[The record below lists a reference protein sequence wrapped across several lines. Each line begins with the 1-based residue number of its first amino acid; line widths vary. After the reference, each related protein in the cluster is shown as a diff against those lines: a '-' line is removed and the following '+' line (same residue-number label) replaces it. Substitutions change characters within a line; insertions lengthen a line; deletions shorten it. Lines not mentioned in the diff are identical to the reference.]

1 MPLIEVKNLVK
12 KYKIMEKED
21 GLIGYLKN
29 LIKPKYK
36 EFTAVNNINFNINEG
51 ELVGYI
57 GENGAGKS
65 TTIKML
71 TGLLTPTSGQVIVD
85 GIVPNE
91 KRIENNKN
99 IGAVFGQKT
108 QLWWDLPVIESFRL
122 IKKMYKIP
130 ENEYRK
136 NLKQF
141 TELLQL
147 EDLLEK
153 QVKNLS
159 LGQKMR
165 CEIAATFLHNPKIVY
180 LDEPTIGL
188 DVLVKEN
195 IRKFIRDINK
205 EKNTTVILTTHD
217 LKDIED
223 VCDRIILLDKG
234 QIIFDGEKQK
244 FKDTYGNSVSAEIIL
259 KNKKASITENLYN
272 EDFEII
278 EENEKNIKIK
288 FDHEKMTIVNIAGWN
303 FKQVLL
309 LYGITLIAI
318 GISDLCFDS
327 LYDIGPKYI
336 RDGEFDK
343 ILLRPVHPLISI
355 IGSSKAFTFIGYLG
369 LGLFITIKMLIE
381 LSIPITFFLILKI
394 VLFSIIGA
402 AITGAILTIF
412 SIASFWTYKSN
423 EVIWTFY
430 RIHTLHNI
438 QLIYIMDLLKY

>member
-1 MPLIEVKNLVK
+1 MSIIEVNDLVK
-12 KYKIMEKED
+12 NYKIIEKED
-21 GLIGYLKN
+21 GIIGYFKN
-29 LIKPKYK
+29 LIKPKYN
-36 EFTAVNNINFNINEG
+36 EFTAVKGINFSIEEG

-71 TGLLTPTSGQVIVD
+71 TGLLSPTSGKVIVN

-136 NLKQF
+136 NLKKF
-141 TELLQL
+141 TEILNLG
-147 EDLLEK
+147 DLLEK

-188 DVLVKEN
+188 DVFVKEN
-195 IRKFIRDINK
+195 IRKFIKDINK

-234 QIIFDGEKQK
+234 QIIYDGEKQK
-244 FKDTYGNSVSAEIIL
+244 FKDTYGKYIIAEFIVNSKNKNISNLDSATILEETEKSLKVKFMHDETTIVKIMNEISNYCKIDDIHIKESELEDIL
-259 KNKKASITENLYN
+259 K
-272 EDFEII
+272 EIY
-278 EENEKNIKIK
+278 K
-288 FDHEKMTIVNIAGWN
+288 
-303 FKQVLL
+303 
-309 LYGITLIAI
+309 
-318 GISDLCFDS
+318 
-327 LYDIGPKYI
+327 
-336 RDGEFDK
+336 
-343 ILLRPVHPLISI
+343 
-355 IGSSKAFTFIGYLG
+355 
-369 LGLFITIKMLIE
+369 
-381 LSIPITFFLILKI
+381 
-394 VLFSIIGA
+394 GA
-402 AITGAILTIF
+402 H
-412 SIASFWTYKSN
+412 KC
-423 EVIWTFY
+423 
-430 RIHTLHNI
+430 
-438 QLIYIMDLLKY
+438 

>member
-1 MPLIEVKNLVK
+1 MPIIEVKNLVK
-12 KYKIMEKED
+12 KYKTIKKED
-21 GLIGYLKN
+21 GIIGYFKN
-29 LIKPKYK
+29 LVHPKYK
-36 EFTAVNNINFNINEG
+36 EFTAVNGINLSIEPG

-85 GIVPNE
+85 GLIPYE
-91 KRIENNKN
+91 KRIENNKK
-99 IGAVFGQKT
+99 IGAIFGQKT

-122 IKKMYKIP
+122 IKKMYKISDG
-130 ENEYRK
+130 EYRK

-195 IRKFIRDINK
+195 IRKFIKNINK

-234 QIIFDGEKQK
+234 QIIYDGEKQK
-244 FKDTYGNSVSAEIIL
+244 FKDTYGNSVTTNIIL
-259 KNKKASITENLYN
+259 KNKEKNITEKLYD
-272 EDFEII
+272 EDFEIV
-278 EENEKNIKIK
+278 EENQDNIKIK
-288 FDHEKMTIVNIAGWN
+288 FSHDKTTIVKILD
-303 FKQVLL
+303 KISK
-309 LYGITLIAI
+309 YGIIE
-318 GISDLCFDS
+318 
-327 LYDIGPKYI
+327 DI
-336 RDGEFDK
+336 
-343 ILLRPVHPLISI
+343 H
-355 IGSSKAFTFIGYLG
+355 
-369 LGLFITIKMLIE
+369 IKEAE
-381 LSIPITFFLILKI
+381 LEDILKEI
-394 VLFSIIGA
+394 
-402 AITGAILTIF
+402 
-412 SIASFWTYKSN
+412 
-423 EVIWTFY
+423 Y
-430 RIHTLHNI
+430 RGVKLC
-438 QLIYIMDLLKY
+438 

>member
-1 MPLIEVKNLVK
+1 MSIIEVKDLEK
-12 KYKIMEKED
+12 TYKIIEKEE
-21 GLIGYLKN
+21 GLIGYFKN
-29 LIKPKYK
+29 LIKPKYQEYK
-36 EFTAVNNINFNINEG
+36 AVKGINFNIEEG

-71 TGLLTPTSGQVIVD
+71 TGLLTPTSGRVVVK

-136 NLKQF
+136 NLKKF
-141 TELLQL
+141 TEILEL

-165 CEIAATFLHNPKIVY
+165 CEIAATFIHNPQIVY

-195 IRKFIRDINK
+195 IRKFIKDINK
-205 EKNTTVILTTHD
+205 EKKTTVILTTHD

-234 QIIFDGEKQK
+234 QIIYDGEKQK
-244 FKDTYGNSVSAEIIL
+244 FKDTYGENTIAEIII
-259 KNKKASITENLYN
+259 KEKSMNISENLKIDN
-272 EDFEII
+272 AEILEERED
-278 EENEKNIKIK
+278 KLKIK
-288 FDHEKMTIVNIAGWN
+288 FSHKETTIMRIIEQISKYGNIE
-303 FKQVLL
+303 
-309 LYGITLIAI
+309 
-318 GISDLCFDS
+318 
-327 LYDIGPKYI
+327 DIHMK
-336 RDGEFDK
+336 E
-343 ILLRPVHPLISI
+343 
-355 IGSSKAFTFIGYLG
+355 A
-369 LGLFITIKMLIE
+369 E
-381 LSIPITFFLILKI
+381 LEDILKEI
-394 VLFSIIGA
+394 
-402 AITGAILTIF
+402 
-412 SIASFWTYKSN
+412 YKG
-423 EVIWTFY
+423 V
-430 RIHTLHNI
+430 H
-438 QLIYIMDLLKY
+438 KC

>member
-1 MPLIEVKNLVK
+1 MSIIEVKNLVK
-12 KYKIMEKED
+12 TYKTIEKED
-21 GLIGYLKN
+21 GLIGYFKN
-29 LIKPKYK
+29 LVKPKYK
-36 EFTAVNNINFNINEG
+36 EFQAVKGVKFNIEEG

-71 TGLLTPTSGQVIVD
+71 TGLLTPTSGKVVVN
-85 GIVPNE
+85 GIIPNE

-136 NLKQF
+136 NLKKF
-141 TELLQL
+141 TEILDL

-188 DVLVKEN
+188 DVLVKEK
-195 IRKFIRDINK
+195 IRAFIKEINK

-223 VCDRIILLDKG
+223 VCNRIILLDKG
-234 QIIFDGEKQK
+234 QIIYDGEKEK
-244 FKDTYGNSVSAEIIL
+244 FKETYGKQVIAQIMVKNKTFLITEETINDEFEVIEESDEQVKIRFNHDKYTIMDIVNRISNYCEII
-259 KNKKASITENLYN
+259 
-272 EDFEII
+272 DMHI
-278 EENEKNIKIK
+278 EE
-288 FDHEKMTIVNIAGWN
+288 
-303 FKQVLL
+303 Q
-309 LYGITLIAI
+309 
-318 GISDLCFDS
+318 
-327 LYDIGPKYI
+327 
-336 RDGEFDK
+336 
-343 ILLRPVHPLISI
+343 
-355 IGSSKAFTFIGYLG
+355 G
-369 LGLFITIKMLIE
+369 LE
-381 LSIPITFFLILKI
+381 EILKEI
-394 VLFSIIGA
+394 YRGE
-402 AITGAILTIF
+402 ITC
-412 SIASFWTYKSN
+412 
-423 EVIWTFY
+423 
-430 RIHTLHNI
+430 
-438 QLIYIMDLLKY
+438 